1 MYKVGVMNS
10 STNSVNMARTPLKI
24 GILGAARIAPSAI
37 VAPAH
42 ATGHRLVAVAS
53 RDIKRAQEFAKQHQV
68 EGVFGNYQDLLDD
81 PEINVI
87 YNALHNGAHGPW
99 NIRAMQAGKHVLS
112 EKPSAS
118 NAAEANEVAQVAA
131 QTGKVFMEGF
141 HYYYH
146 PVFQRALAIIKS
158 GEIGD
163 VTKVESA
170 LLIPMPDPTDL
181 RLQFDLAGGS
191 LMDVGCYA
199 LHSQRMIS
207 NLIAGGEPS
216 VLSTEVNANNKD
228 IDTKLNVELQYPNG
242 IKGYA
247 KGDFET
253 PEFNAP
259 LTVTGSK
266 GSVHLPNFV
275 VSGWDDRVITTVNGN
290 TRTEHMGSL
299 STYTYQ
305 LMAFADAVDLGKSFK
320 TDAQDAFAQ
329 MQLIDAAYVNAGLP
343 VRPIFKI

>member
-1 MYKVGVMNS
+1 MNS
-10 STNSVNMARTPLKI
+10 SLNSARSPLKI

-37 VAPAH
+37 VSPAH

-53 RDIKRAQEFAKQHQV
+53 RDIKKAQEFAKQHQV
-68 EGVFGNYQDLLDD
+68 EGVYGNYQDLLDD

-99 NIRAMQAGKHVLS
+99 NIRALQAGKHVLS

-118 NAAEANEVAQVAA
+118 NAAEANEVAQVVAK
-131 QTGKVFMEGF
+131 TGKVFMEGF

-146 PVFQRALAIIKS
+146 PVFQRALAIVKS

-170 LLIPMPDPTDL
+170 LIILMPEANDL

-199 LHSQRMIS
+199 LHSQRMIC
-207 NLIAGGEPS
+207 NLVAAGEPT
-216 VLSTEVNANNKD
+216 VLSTEVNADKND

-242 IKGYA
+242 VKGYA
-247 KGDFET
+247 KGDFES

-259 LTVTGSK
+259 LTITGSK

-290 TRTEHMGSL
+290 IRTEHMGSL
-299 STYTYQ
+299 STYTHQ
-305 LMAFADAVDLGKSFK
+305 LMAFADAVDLGKSFQ
-320 TDAQDAFAQ
+320 TDADDAFKQ
-329 MQLIDAAYVNAGLP
+329 MQLIDAAYLNAGLP